1 MFCPRRTG
9 ELVRLPPRK
18 VIMSWLLIAVTV
30 WASIA
35 VLLAVFI
42 GRAVRIADARDE
54 ALSRP
59 TVPDFMPDDWT
70 TSTAETR

>member
-1 MFCPRRTG
+1 
-9 ELVRLPPRK
+9 
-18 VIMSWLLIAVTV
+18 MSWLLIAVTA

-42 GRAVRIADARDE
+42 GRAIRMAADRDE
-54 ALSRP
+54 VPSRL
-59 TVPDFMPDDWT
+59 TVPDFMPDAW

>member
-1 MFCPRRTG
+1 
-9 ELVRLPPRK
+9 
-18 VIMSWLLIAVTV
+18 MSWLLIAVTA

>member
-1 MFCPRRTG
+1 
-9 ELVRLPPRK
+9 
-18 VIMSWLLIAVTV
+18 MSWLLIAVTV
-30 WASIA
+30 WASTA

-54 ALSRP
+54 ALSRS